1 MAMMEDGIRGPQTG
15 RIRKR
20 GGCLRRIVRFLGP
33 LLLTV
38 AVVALAGMVYQFVAT
53 DRALRRFPP
62 PGELVDVGGQW
73 LHLYCV
79 GEGSPTVVM
88 ESGNFSWS
96 LDWSLVQPRV
106 ADFARACTYDR
117 AGYGWS
123 DPAPVTHTGQQIVT
137 ELHAALASARVDG
150 PYVLVGH
157 SEGGMYAR
165 LYAGQYPD
173 EVVGMVLVDP
183 KHEDFG
189 SRISS
194 DLRRTMAIDFQARRV
209 VSLLGVSR
217 LLGSRVGVS
226 PCLLQLSPEMRP
238 RYHAVASQSRHFD
251 TVSCEEAAAQEN
263 CVRTRAAGR
272 LGDMPLVVLVAER
285 SGVALPGAS
294 SEALAEVEQIDR
306 KLKTSLTA
314 LSSSSTLIMAG
325 ESGHY
330 IQCER
335 PELVVDAIRQVV
347 EASR

>member
-1 MAMMEDGIRGPQTG
+1 MEGEVRDPQSG
-15 RIRKR
+15 RVRKR
-20 GGCLRRIVRFLGP
+20 GGCLRRIVRFVGP
-33 LLLTV
+33 LLLSV
-38 AVVALAGMVYQFVAT
+38 AVLALAGMIYQCVAT

-62 PGELVDVGGQW
+62 PGELVDLGGHR
-73 LHLYCV
+73 LHLHCV

-88 ESGNFSWS
+88 ESGSFGWS

-106 ADFARACTYDR
+106 ADFARACVYDR

-137 ELHAALASARVDG
+137 ELHAALANAGVDG

-157 SEGGMYAR
+157 SQGGMYAR

-183 KHEDFG
+183 KHEDFD
-189 SRISS
+189 SRVPSG
-194 DLRRTMAIDFQARRV
+194 LRRTMVTYFQVRRV
-209 VSLLGVSR
+209 ASLLGVSR
-217 LLGSRVGVS
+217 LLGARVGAS
-226 PCLLQLSPEMRP
+226 PCLAQLPPEMRP
-238 RYHAVASQSRHFD
+238 RYHAIASQSRHFD
-251 TVSCEEAAAQEN
+251 TVSCEEATAQEN
-263 CVRTRAAGR
+263 CARTRAAGR

-285 SGVALPGAS
+285 SDVAVPGAS
-294 SEALAEVEQIDR
+294 PETLAEVEQIDR

-314 LSSSSTLIMAG
+314 LSSSSTLITAG

-330 IQCER
+330 IQCEK